1 MKTRDPL
8 LVLQASLKDMEK
20 TAVWLRQSWDR
31 CRVIPVAEAGSEA
44 NAESIEAF
52 MSRFARTVDLL
63 TNKALRALDLAELEP
78 SGSLLDVLNRAERR
92 GVVESAERLR
102 EMKNL
107 RNLIAHDYAGEYL
120 AETFQACVEF
130 TSQLLE
136 IIERVHDYCT
146 RFSEKAKQST

>member
-8 LVLQASLKDMEK
+8 LVLQDALKDMEK
-20 TAVWLRQSWDR
+20 TANWLRQSWGR
-31 CRVIPVAEAGSEA
+31 CRIIPAAEAASEA
-44 NAESIEAF
+44 NAEAVEAF

-63 TNKALRALDLAELEP
+63 ANKVLRALDLVELEP

-92 GVVESAERLR
+92 GVVPSAERLR

-120 AETFQACVEF
+120 AETFRACVEF
-130 TSQLLE
+130 ASQLLE
-136 IIERVHDYCT
+136 IIERVRDYCE

>member
-31 CRVIPVAEAGSEA
+31 CRVIQVAEAGSEA

-136 IIERVHDYCT
+136 IIERVRDYCT

>member
-1 MKTRDPL
+1 VKPRDPL
-8 LVLQASLKDMEK
+8 LVLQATLKDMEK

-31 CRVIPVAEAGSEA
+31 CRVIPAAEAGSEA

-107 RNLIAHDYAGEYL
+107 RNLIAHDYAGEYF

-136 IIERVHDYCT
+136 IIERVRDYCT